1 MPPQIA
7 RSLHELSG
15 LAPARTAVTI
25 GVFDGV
31 HRGHR
36 AILDALV
43 ARRTAGAVDSVWVVT
58 FDPHPLTVT
67 HARETPLIL
76 STIDERLELFAR
88 TEIDGVFVLP
98 FNDETRQIEY
108 RDFIQRY
115 FKGGMDM
122 RELVIGYDCHFGHK
136 REGSPERVAAE
147 GKLRGFAV
155 TIVPP
160 VRVDA
165 EVVSST
171 TIRKTIAAGN
181 LDRANQLLGHPYL
194 VRGRV
199 AHGQGRGRDIGFP
212 TANVTIDDPS
222 KLWPPTGVYA
232 VRVGWRGWI
241 HDGMMNVGRAPT
253 LKRGHEDEIEVNI
266 FDFDNHIYGDEIS
279 VWVEAHLRSEQKFP
293 TVTALIEQLNRDRQS
308 ARELLAGD
316 SAEFRG

>member
-1 MPPQIA
+1 MSLKVA
-7 RSLHELSG
+7 RSLEELRAF
-15 LAPARTAVTI
+15 APARSAVTI

-31 HRGHR
+31 HRGHHT
-36 AILDALV
+36 ILDALV
-43 ARRTAGAVDSVWVVT
+43 ERRTSGAVESAWITT

-67 HARETPLIL
+67 HSRETPSIL
-76 STIDERLELFAR
+76 TTISERLELFSR
-88 TEIDGVFVLP
+88 TSVDGVFVLP
-98 FNDETRQIEY
+98 FNEETRRIEY

-115 FKGGMDM
+115 FLDAMDM

-147 GKLRGFAV
+147 GELRGFGV

-160 VRVDA
+160 VRLDA

-171 TIRKTIAAGN
+171 TIRKTLAAAN

-199 AHGQGRGRDIGFP
+199 VHGEGRGRDLGFP
-212 TANVTIDDPS
+212 TANLAIDEPA
-222 KLWPPTGVYA
+222 KLWPPIGVYA

-253 LKRGHEDEIEVNI
+253 MKRGHSDQIEVHV
-266 FDFDNHIYGDEIS
+266 FDFDHHIYGEELS
-279 VWVEAHLRSEQKFP
+279 VWCEAYLRPEQKFP
-293 TVTALIEQLNRDRQS
+293 TVSALIEQLASDRQR
-308 ARELLAGD
+308 AREVLAA
-316 SAEFRG
+316 S